1 MGGLYD
7 IVYHHYY
14 AAEHIAVN
22 MDGEDDD
29 IEQVDTGRTEG
40 DEESST
46 RSDDINIEERKAKL
60 EEALDVSVLY
70 KHQRETQ
77 LSLSIILYR

>member
-40 DEESST
+40 DEEGST
-46 RSDDINIEERKAKL
+46 RSDKIPDINIEERKAKL
-60 EEALDVSVLY
+60 EEALDV
-70 KHQRETQ
+70 RT
-77 LSLSIILYR
+77 I

>member
-29 IEQVDTGRTEG
+29 IEQVDTGRTED
-40 DEESST
+40 DEEGST
-46 RSDDINIEERKAKL
+46 RSDKIPDINIEKRKAKL
-60 EEALDVSVLY
+60 EEALDV
-70 KHQRETQ
+70 RT
-77 LSLSIILYR
+77 I

>member
-29 IEQVDTGRTEG
+29 IEQVDTGRTED
-40 DEESST
+40 DEEGST
-46 RSDDINIEERKAKL
+46 RSDKIPDINIEERKAKL
-60 EEALDVSVLY
+60 EEALDV
-70 KHQRETQ
+70 RT
-77 LSLSIILYR
+77 I